1 MLKSDY
7 DLRQGD
13 IADGF
18 DAKDIKQVKDFLK
31 GADAVISAAPFAVNK
46 NIATVAAEEGIGYFD
61 LTEDVE
67 TTDFIKTLKSK
78 SILMPQCG
86 LAPGAIKV
94 VQQAILNNFI
104 VKIFT

>member
-1 MLKSDY
+1 MKAKIAIVGSGNIGWALKQLLKSDY

-46 NIATVAAEEGIGYFD
+46 NIAHSQCAERN
-61 LTEDVE
+61 LT
-67 TTDFIKTLKSK
+67 S
-78 SILMPQCG
+78 
-86 LAPGAIKV
+86 
-94 VQQAILNNFI
+94 
-104 VKIFT
+104 VKNLPK